1 MKRSLLLTLIALFVS
16 MCPFLCG
23 AQISK
28 NPYKFLGN
36 ITTYGS
42 MDTDGYRYSDLWNQ
56 VTPENETK
64 WSSVEGTRGSFNWY
78 GADNS
83 YNYAK
88 NNKLHFKFHCF
99 AWGSQYP
106 EWITTLSAKE
116 RYDEIVKWIDA
127 AKMHYPNLELI
138 DVVNEALSG
147 HQQGTRYFEEALGG
161 AGVSGYDWIV
171 NAFELVH
178 TRWPDAILIYNDFNT
193 FQWDTDRYIELV
205 KALIDAGAPI
215 DAYGCQSHD
224 LNDMSGANL
233 KTVMAKIQNALQ
245 IPMYITEY
253 DINQKSDDTQLLRY
267 KEQIPL
273 MWESDYCAGVTI
285 WGYIQGKTWEDYSGI
300 SSGAGKERPAM
311 KWLREYM
318 NTDKALTAGF
328 RKNFPLT
335 NGWTKEASVYVKP
348 STLKPCTGDDYEVTV
363 RASMRTKTIDRVVL
377 YVDKDS
383 VVMKDT
389 PYTVKLKAGKVGQK
403 STLKAIVY
411 TTDGTAYTRYS
422 HIEAY
427 PQRKPFKD
435 EPIAIPGTVKAA
447 DYDKGGEGVTFHNS
461 GSRQGDYSSYRP
473 DGVDIVHGNGTAVV
487 GYTNSGEWMEYTVNV
502 AQAGYYTFSAVASSG
517 TTGSGFSI
525 SVNNGGKQTEIA
537 RINVPKT
544 ADNDWSK
551 YTTIIDRTSIPL
563 EAGQQILRITIDG
576 ANCNI
581 DKVGFTHIKGGIN
594 HDVKLNLSVSP
605 ASPIQTEPVIISAAV
620 TKPEQVVLKS
630 VDYYLDGKKTA
641 TATAEPY
648 EYIISNASTGHHTVR
663 AVAIMED
670 DSESEYFQT
679 AFNVR
684 APYRTINIPG
694 TIEFENFDKGGD
706 GWSFHDSDDV
716 DEGKAGYRNDNEGL
730 DIIKIGSGYGVG
742 YIVSEEWMEYTVNVK
757 EAGKYSYDITAASGV
772 TGSKIRVA
780 YKTSTG
786 YKTLSTMEIPNTG
799 GNNKYQVK
807 SGKFLAELPEGQQII
822 RVTIMTGY
830 GSTSCNLDKIKLT
843 CMSPTDVE
851 DIPESSGGTYEVFS
865 LTGASAGRITVGAET
880 EIADAIYQLTGK
892 GGLFIVKNLET
903 GKAERYLSGK

>member
-1 MKRSLLLTLIALFVS
+1 MKRSLLLTLIVLFVS

-64 WSSVEGTRGSFNWY
+64 WSSVEGTRGSFSWY

-106 EWITTLSAKE
+106 EWIITLSAKE

-127 AKMHYPNLELI
+127 AKKHYPNLELI

-253 DINQKSDDTQLLRY
+253 DINQQSDDTQLLRY

-273 MWESDYCAGVTI
+273 MWESDYCAGITI

-318 NTDKALTAGF
+318 KTDKALTAGF

-422 HIEAY
+422 HIEVY
-427 PQRKPFKD
+427 PQRKPFKG

-581 DKVGFTHIKGGIN
+581 DKVGFTYVEVN
-594 HDVKLNLSVSP
+594 HDVRLKLS
-605 ASPIQTEPVIISAAV
+605 ASPTFPVQGNTVTIGATV
-620 TKPEQVVLKS
+620 TKPEQVILKL
-630 VDYYLDGKKTA
+630 VDFYLDDKKVSSVTS
-641 TATAEPY
+641 EPY
-648 EYIISNASTGHHTVR
+648 EYKTSSASVGKHIVK
-663 AVAIMED
+663 AVAIMDD

-679 AFNVR
+679 AFNVLR
-684 APYRTINIPG
+684 KIAPYKTVNIPG
-694 TIEFENFDKGGD
+694 TIEFENFDVGGE
-706 GWSFHDSDDV
+706 GRSFHDSDDV
-716 DEGKAGYRNDNEGL
+716 DEGKTGYRSDNEGL
-730 DIIKIGSGYGVG
+730 DITTGNNGYCVG
-742 YIVSEEWMEYTVNVK
+742 YTIANEWMDYTVNVK
-757 EAGKYSYDITAASGV
+757 EAGKYAYVATVASGT
-772 TGSKIRVA
+772 TGSKIRIA
-780 YKTSTG
+780 LKNSTGSYTTLANIDIPQTANNSWDTYKT
-786 YKTLSTMEIPNTG
+786 
-799 GNNKYQVK
+799 K
-807 SGKFLAELPEGQQII
+807 SGNFSVELPEGKQTL
-822 RVTIMTGY
+822 RVTITGSY
-830 GSTSCNLDKIKLT
+830 CNLDKIKLT
-843 CMSPTDVE
+843 CTAPTDVE

-865 LTGASAGRITVGAET
+865 LTGASAGRITVGSET